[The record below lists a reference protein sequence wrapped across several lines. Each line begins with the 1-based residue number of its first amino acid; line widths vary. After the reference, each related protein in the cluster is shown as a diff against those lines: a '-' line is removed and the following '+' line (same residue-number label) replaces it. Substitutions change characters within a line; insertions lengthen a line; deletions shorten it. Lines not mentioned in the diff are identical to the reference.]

1 MVNFRDA
8 VPPTNPA
15 DMAVLAARMNLYRPV
30 SLRKLIGDLGPP
42 TAVMFS
48 SGNISTSIAG
58 GNVAGSATWI
68 LNSQGFWN
76 FQGSI
81 NNSSLV
87 SLHFGFGMALNVKD
101 ANGNPLGVI
110 QADSIGPALPLFSNN
125 ASWNQT
131 GYDQRIVDLWPAVFG
146 ARISPPTTI
155 CGRSLMQVISPKQ
168 LSKASELG

>member
-58 GNVAGSATWI
+58 GNVAGSATGHSEFAR
-68 LNSQGFWN
+68 L
-76 FQGSI
+76 
-81 NNSSLV
+81 LE
-87 SLHFGFGMALNVKD
+87 
-101 ANGNPLGVI
+101 
-110 QADSIGPALPLFSNN
+110 LPGKH
-125 ASWNQT
+125 Q
-131 GYDQRIVDLWPAVFG
+131 Q
-146 ARISPPTTI
+146 
-155 CGRSLMQVISPKQ
+155 
-168 LSKASELG
+168 